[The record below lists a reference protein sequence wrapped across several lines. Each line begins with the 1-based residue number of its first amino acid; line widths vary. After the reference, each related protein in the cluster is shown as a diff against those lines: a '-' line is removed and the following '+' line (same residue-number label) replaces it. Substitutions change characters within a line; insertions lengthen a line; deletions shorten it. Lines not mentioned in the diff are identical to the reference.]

1 MMSIRELS
9 IEIVRDCILR
19 LASARLTRAQFLDV
33 MCEIHMRTIVG
44 YCKASG
50 LDPYETLRLFHD
62 KNEEI
67 SRRGYEEAKWELE
80 CKMTGA
86 S

>member
-1 MMSIRELS
+1 MSIRELS
-9 IEIVRDCILR
+9 TQIVRDCILR
-19 LASARLTRAQFLDV
+19 LASARLTKAQFLDV
-33 MCEIHMRTIVG
+33 ICEIHMRTIVG
-44 YCKASG
+44 YCMASG
-50 LDPYETLRLFHD
+50 LDPYEILRLFHD

-67 SRRGYEEAKWELE
+67 SRKGYEEAKWELE